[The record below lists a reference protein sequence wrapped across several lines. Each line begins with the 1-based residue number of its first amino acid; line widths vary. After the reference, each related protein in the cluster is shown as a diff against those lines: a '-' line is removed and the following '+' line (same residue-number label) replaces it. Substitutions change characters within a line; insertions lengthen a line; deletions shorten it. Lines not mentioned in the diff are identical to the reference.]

1 MYCITKTIALSNLGR
16 YQEAIMYYD
25 KVLKIDPEDVDAL
38 TGKGVATSNL
48 TPDFKPIL
56 YYGKNSDLEAY
67 IYVTVQIRFYQ
78 ELQTIPRLLTKL
90 LRQPK

>member
-1 MYCITKTIALSNLGR
+1 
-16 YQEAIMYYD
+16 MYYD

-67 IYVTVQIRFYQ
+67 IYVTVPNKV
-78 ELQTIPRLLTKL
+78 LPRTANDTTPFDESS
-90 LRQPK
+90 RTQPK